1 MNLVLEFSTQA
12 ELEIEYLK
20 KTGNKAMLRKLF
32 TLFSE
37 IIIHPFEGTGKP
49 EALKHHLSGMWSRRI
64 NKEHRIVYE
73 VIDDVVFIH
82 SVKGHY

>member
-1 MNLVLEFSTQA
+1 MEIRLTDPAREEIKRFLHSGKKNVVKKIETLLE
-12 ELEIEYLK
+12 EIK
-20 KTGNKAMLRKLF
+20 H
-32 TLFSE
+32 S
-37 IIIHPFEGTGKP
+37 PFEGTGKP

-73 VIDDVVFIH
+73 VIDDVVLIH